1 MIDPYENLSN
11 IKKTAKESSLEA
23 YDILENGWAKRTYP
37 RIDIKK
43 TIPWNLESHDKRTW
57 NFYIHSWN
65 MIDTLLFAYNLN
77 TDEALFAPALKIALD
92 WIERYVDLEKNLP
105 LVIENSIDFSW
116 YDMAVGL
123 RAYRLAYI
131 FDKYRSDIQ
140 AYDAT
145 AKKLWSALLAHQ
157 AYLSDDSNITFHNNH
172 GYYQATG
179 QIAMGR
185 RFSQYSDVMANALD
199 QGIER
204 FKVMLDQQFTID
216 GVHREHSPDYHRMVY
231 ETLIGV
237 IRAGLIKDEYIL
249 AFTYKIEEALSWF
262 ILPNQYIANFGD
274 SDWRLMR
281 IKSSAADKKWQ
292 TPEMKFVTTN
302 GEIGFLKKQ
311 TMKAFEEAG
320 YFIVRSNNLDSN
332 VSYDQYSYLA
342 QTGAFHS
349 RTHKHADDLSF
360 IWYERGHNI
369 LIDAGRYG
377 YIGKAEI
384 GTELWQQ
391 GYWYTHPSRLYCE
404 STRAHNTLEFDGVDY
419 ARKGVKPY
427 GSAIRRHKKYDNGLV
442 LLETECKHF
451 KSIRRVRVIT
461 YMPSQWLI
469 VFDWFKDNAGDLHDV
484 RQWFNFDPS
493 LNIVKT
499 GNNSYH
505 TNLDDKSTLHI
516 TSLLEDATGSEVKRG
531 VEEPRL
537 QGWFSPT
544 EKKVLA
550 NDSINF
556 NVSQTNTAS
565 FATLFSFTEDI
576 KVNVE
581 RNMSSI
587 SGRMISFSWEDSNG
601 VHKVKID
608 RSIEKNNIE
617 CLYKISKTHIS

>member
-1 MIDPYENLSN
+1 MIMPYENLSN
-11 IKKTAKESSLEA
+11 IKKSAKEASLEA
-23 YDILENGWAKRTYP
+23 YDIIENGWAKRTYP
-37 RIDIKK
+37 RIDIRES
-43 TIPWNLESHDKRTW
+43 IPWELESHDKRTW

-92 WIERYVDLEKNLP
+92 WIERYVDLENNLP
-105 LVIENSIDFSW
+105 LVIENSIDFAW

-123 RAYRLAYI
+123 RAYRLAYM

-145 AKKLWSALLAHQ
+145 TKKLWSALLAHQ

-185 RFSQYSDVMANALD
+185 RFSQYSDVMANALE

-204 FKVMLDQQFTID
+204 FKTMLEQQFTTD

-237 IRAGLIKDEYIL
+237 IKAGLIKDEYIL

-302 GEIGFLKKQ
+302 GEIGFLQKQ
-311 TMKAFEEAG
+311 TLKAFEEAG
-320 YFIVRSNNLDSN
+320 YFIVRSNNLESN

-427 GSAIRRHKKYDNGLV
+427 GSAIGRHKQYDNGLV
-442 LLETECKHF
+442 VLETECKHF
-451 KSIRRVRVIT
+451 KSIRRVRVII
-461 YMPSQWLI
+461 YMPNQWLV
-469 VFDWFKDNAGDLHDV
+469 VFDWFKDNLDELHDV
-484 RQWFNFDPS
+484 RQWFNFAP
-493 LNIVKT
+493 NINIIKT
-499 GNNSYH
+499 NDNSYY
-505 TNLDDKSTLHI
+505 TNLDDNSTLHI
-516 TSLLEDATGSEVKRG
+516 TSLLENVTGSEVMRG

-544 EKKVLA
+544 EKEVLA
-550 NDSINF
+550 VDSINF
-556 NVSQTNTAS
+556 SSLQTNTAS
-565 FATLFSFTEDI
+565 FATLFSFNGE
-576 KVNVE
+576 VNINLDMNE
-581 RNMSSI
+581 ISY
-587 SGRMISFSWEDSNG
+587 SGRRLLIRWNDLMG
-601 VHKVKID
+601 THHLALTRKID
-608 RSIEKNNIE
+608 KEIEAEYSIK
-617 CLYKISKTHIS
+617 K